1 MLVLHRSP
9 AGYLDDDNDCDDVIM
24 MMMRSSMINMIMR
37 VLDMIEGLMEML
49 IIKRM
54 RNWRT
59 KNIFFTFSQFAAS
72 HPLNLGLLSSSPKV
86 LGLKHHHY
94 PERSHPKVYGNA
106 LSCWCRSLSDTVPLA
121 LGPR

>member
-24 MMMRSSMINMIMR
+24 MMMRSSMINIKMM

-49 IIKRM
+49 IIMKM

-59 KNIFFTFSQFAAS
+59 KNIFFTFSQSAAS

-94 PERSHPKVYGNA
+94 PER
-106 LSCWCRSLSDTVPLA
+106 
-121 LGPR
+121 